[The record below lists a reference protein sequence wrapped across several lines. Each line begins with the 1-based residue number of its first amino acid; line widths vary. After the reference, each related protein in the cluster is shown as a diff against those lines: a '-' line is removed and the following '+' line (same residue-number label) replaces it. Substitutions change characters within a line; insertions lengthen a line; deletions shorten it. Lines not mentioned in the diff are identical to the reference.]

1 MVHSHPQGLKMKKI
15 ALALLCVF
23 ATGSAAAQTYACQF
37 IMEAGMDKDPKT
49 GWITASFKPREP
61 FFLTMSNGFIDTAS
75 VIQQPLSWD
84 NSTITC
90 SKDDFSGM
98 KVSHWCADYSNYLSF
113 SEKTLN
119 GGYSMTFGAMQSSND
134 SRADSVTVS
143 RFKCQKVR

>member
-1 MVHSHPQGLKMKKI
+1 MKKI

-37 IMEAGMDKDPKT
+37 IMQAGMDKDPKT
-49 GWITASFKPREP
+49 GWKTAPFKVREP

-75 VIQQPLSWD
+75 VIQPSLSMA
-84 NSTITC
+84 NFSITC
-90 SKDDFSGM
+90 SKHDHSSMG
-98 KVSHWCADYSNYLSF
+98 VSHWCADYANYLSF

-119 GGYSMTFGAMQSSND
+119 GGYSRTFGAMQSSND
-134 SRADSVTVS
+134 SDVDTVTVS